1 VAQRGNLI
9 LDSSIAA
16 YTFCAFTAFVVVF
29 QLALALGAPWGEL
42 AMGGKFPGR
51 FPPKMRVAALVQIV
65 LLVAVA
71 FIVLIRAG
79 LLAEE
84 YYDISRPGI
93 WFVVVLFVV
102 STILNT
108 ITPSK
113 KERMMGAPIAAVLLV
128 SSIIVA
134 MS

>member
-1 VAQRGNLI
+1 
-9 LDSSIAA
+9 
-16 YTFCAFTAFVVVF
+16 
-29 QLALALGAPWGEL
+29 
-42 AMGGKFPGR
+42 MGGKFPGR